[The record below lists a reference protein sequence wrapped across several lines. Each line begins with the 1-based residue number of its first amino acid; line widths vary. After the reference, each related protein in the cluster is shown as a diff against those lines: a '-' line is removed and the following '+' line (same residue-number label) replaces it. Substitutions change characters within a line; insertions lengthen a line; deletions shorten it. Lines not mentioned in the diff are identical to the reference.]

1 MLISRPSN
9 SGLKRLINIQKCH
22 SSTKLDHCALRCCV
36 VLSQYPIPVLL
47 MKTLL
52 ISGVGCEMS
61 DGQAVTCGLKDS
73 YKSVVYRHNNEPLWN
88 ELVHII
94 LDPESYPTSHLRFTF
109 RHRSRHSYPKPIAMS
124 FLKLVSDVDDTAIKG
139 NSRQFS
145 SLGFQADLTSCT
157 CFRTVLF

>member
-1 MLISRPSN
+1 M
-9 SGLKRLINIQKCH
+9 
-22 SSTKLDHCALRCCV
+22 
-36 VLSQYPIPVLL
+36 
-47 MKTLL
+47 MKPCWF
-52 ISGVGCEMS
+52 SGVGCEIS

-73 YKSVVYRHNNEPLWN
+73 FKSVVYRHNSEPLWN

-139 NSRQFS
+139 KLRLFS
-145 SLGFQADLTSCT
+145 SMGFQSKLYQLYMSSEHCYLNSTLD
-157 CFRTVLF
+157 CFNGQRANFILKPPKVIESRTYLY